1 MKRFERNPA
10 GAAGGRRRRRRS
22 PSAAGA
28 VTLTELMVAMGVLVL
43 IIGVFN
49 SLMVTCQRV
58 VKVSQGTIKT
68 NAEGRAVMLRIRAD
82 LQGLTKEGFLAI
94 TYREVAPGEELVPCL
109 IFTSVSGFGS
119 MVDTTNANAAR
130 VDFGL
135 TGSAADVLYRRA
147 VLQVPDDPANTDDAD
162 DHEAL
167 SLAFYRVNT
176 QTPRAIIAAILFSDS
191 NIGGYPAVVTNPPE
205 INLPEIDQPP
215 INLTDIAGLW
225 PYMTSGA
232 SNLRIQWTRPHPVT
246 GRLVWYDSQRPFDDA
261 WTGRG
266 FADQDSNPTED
277 WPEFDLDPGN
287 EVYCALWTF
296 KKKDNWPTAL
306 RIQMELGEGDSP
318 RRYEVIV
325 DLTR

>member
-1 MKRFERNPA
+1 
-10 GAAGGRRRRRRS
+10 
-22 PSAAGA
+22 

-68 NAEGRAVMLRIRAD
+68 NAEARAVMLRIRAD

-94 TYREVAPGEELVPCL
+94 TYRGVGEDAVPCL
-109 IFTSVSGFGS
+109 IFTSVNSFQS
-119 MVDTTNANAAR
+119 MVDTNTANAGR

-135 TGSAADVLYRRA
+135 TGDPATVLYRRA
-147 VLQVPDDPANTDDAD
+147 VLQVPDDATPDPDPDD
-162 DHEAL
+162 DHERL
-167 SLAFYRVNT
+167 SLADYRANT
-176 QTPRAIIAAILFSDS
+176 QTPRTDIADILFSD
-191 NIGGYPAVVTNPPE
+191 PAVVANPPE

-215 INLTDIAGLW
+215 ITLTDIAGLW

-232 SNLRIQWTRPHPVT
+232 KNLKIQWTRPRPIT
-246 GRLVWYDSQRPFDDA
+246 GKLVWYDSQRPFDDA
-261 WTGRG
+261 WTDRG
-266 FADQDSNPTED
+266 SADQDSNPTED
-277 WPEFDLDPGN
+277 WPEFDLDPDN
-287 EVYCALWTF
+287 DVYCALWTF